1 MLAENV
7 RVNVFGKIGKGFFSA
22 YVSGNS
28 FSNKSAYLVTR
39 KDRVEEYFD
48 GVVIAVAKFEGL
60 KGDKFIVAP
69 YGEIYYEPELKK
81 ILARLRNVKVES
93 ISCLYEKSC
102 GAVIFTATSRIQRYC
117 L

>member
-7 RVNVFGKIGKGFFSA
+7 RVNVFGKVGKGFFSA

-60 KGDKFIVAP
+60 KGDSRSVRRD
-69 YGEIYYEPELKK
+69 L
-81 ILARLRNVKVES
+81 LRA
-93 ISCLYEKSC
+93 
-102 GAVIFTATSRIQRYC
+102 GA
-117 L
+117 

>member
-1 MLAENV
+1 MCLARSE
-7 RVNVFGKIGKGFFSA
+7 RFFSA

-81 ILARLRNVKVES
+81 YLPACVM
-93 ISCLYEKSC
+93 
-102 GAVIFTATSRIQRYC
+102 
-117 L
+117 

>member
-7 RVNVFGKIGKGFFSA
+7 RVNVFGKVGKGFFSA

-60 KGDKFIVAP
+60 KGLSLIH
-69 YGEIYYEPELKK
+69 I
-81 ILARLRNVKVES
+81 
-93 ISCLYEKSC
+93 
-102 GAVIFTATSRIQRYC
+102 
-117 L
+117 